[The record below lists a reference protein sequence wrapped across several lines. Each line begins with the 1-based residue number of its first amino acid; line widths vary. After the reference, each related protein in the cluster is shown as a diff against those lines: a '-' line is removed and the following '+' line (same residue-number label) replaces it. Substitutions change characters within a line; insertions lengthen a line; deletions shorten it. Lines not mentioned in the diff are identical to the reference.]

1 MGDNAAR
8 RLATGQGTCP
18 RGSGGG
24 GGKALHTRSALDQA
38 LDQASCAPPP
48 PAPLGSGASLCGRAR
63 RKRGGNSETGNSEP
77 RHALRRARVPFSL
90 QSRARLPGD
99 LVVPRQGKPAPWA
112 SIRQAVGR
120 HTKPQARS
128 ERTAAAVAAAAAAA
142 LESVGWIAK
151 CVCCRDGHK
160 CQQAALPSHPPDHHC
175 ICGAPL
181 HRALAVGAPRRGTHR
196 SRRTL
201 GPAAHLSPYET
212 KRLCKK
218 ADGHRSNTQRAAG
231 WHRCAGVRW
240 PLGDTPDD
248 CASLC

>member
-18 RGSGGG
+18 RGGGGG

-38 LDQASCAPPP
+38 LHQASCAPPP

-99 LVVPRQGKPAPWA
+99 LVVPRQSKPAPCAPWA

-120 HTKPQARS
+120 HTRPQPRS
-128 ERTAAAVAAAAAAA
+128 ERTAAAAAAAAA
-142 LESVGWIAK
+142 LESVGWIMK
-151 CVCCRDGHK
+151 CVCCRDGHIGASASRQR
-160 CQQAALPSHPPDHHC
+160 CRRIHQTTTAFVAPHC
-175 ICGAPL
+175 IGPSLSAHHAAAHIEAGAP
-181 HRALAVGAPRRGTHR
+181 
-196 SRRTL
+196 
-201 GPAAHLSPYET
+201 
-212 KRLCKK
+212 
-218 ADGHRSNTQRAAG
+218 
-231 WHRCAGVRW
+231 
-240 PLGDTPDD
+240 
-248 CASLC
+248 